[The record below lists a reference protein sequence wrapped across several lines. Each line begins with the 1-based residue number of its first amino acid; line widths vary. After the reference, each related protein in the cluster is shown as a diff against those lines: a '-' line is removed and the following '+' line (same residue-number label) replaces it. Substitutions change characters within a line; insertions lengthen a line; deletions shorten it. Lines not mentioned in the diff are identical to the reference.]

1 MTDKTTQQQRDE
13 LLHLLESSF
22 RALATAEDVRTYRFD
37 IGYVQGM
44 LDAMDILRV
53 DDAGLFSAE
62 EMHELFER
70 KRVVGN
76 ETVKRIEGEPA
87 DDVERSR
94 ADAMPLQNGCYWY
107 LGVTRPC
114 SKCTTGVVTM
124 TIPNQLRI
132 CAACVAKG

>member
-1 MTDKTTQQQRDE
+1 MTDKTSQQQRDE

-22 RALATAEDVRTYRFD
+22 CALAKAEDVHTYRFD

-53 DDAGLFSAE
+53 ADAGLFRYE

-76 ETVKRIEGEPA
+76 ETVKRIEGETA
-87 DDVERSR
+87 NDEARSR
-94 ADAMPLQNGCYWY
+94 ADAMPLKNGCYWY

-114 SKCTTGVVTM
+114 AKCTTGVVTM
-124 TIPNQLRI
+124 KIPNQLRI
-132 CAACVAKG
+132 CATCIAKC